1 MRNLGNL
8 QVKTGLMI
16 DTRFVHDKDDALCF
30 DACMKLP
37 RAREYGISGASGFY
51 LLFEYDDLAE
61 ANELF
66 ESDCEAACRAVDVYE
81 ERYHSYEAHPD
92 IDGASPCCG
101 GYGEGGKE
109 FNDLGWN
116 IDMRV
121 YQCVE
126 CEEVVDI

>member
-16 DTRFVHDKDDALCF
+16 DTRFVHDKD
-30 DACMKLP
+30 
-37 RAREYGISGASGFY
+37 GISGASGFY